1 MRDKLQSNQ
10 YFLEYINQQKDRI
23 NNFQFKINQGQV
35 PSERIPLVIEK
46 IDSLNFQVLIAK
58 YSWGSPVEELI
69 PEYEKLAA
77 NMPNVWNPKSGYID
91 MLWMVSIGIMLE
103 IDNDIFSILNKLV
116 EESELDDYLLKYLFN
131 SRDCEVDTIEG
142 NFLFETP
149 YKYLSNVVNEDKNT
163 GQKNLKYYLEHKWY
177 QGHED
182 TSWHDIH
189 KEEQR
194 LYYGYWSFESGA
206 IAKIL
211 GLDDSILKDTAYYPY
226 DMVHYQDK

>member
-69 PEYEKLAA
+69 PEYERLAA

-149 YKYLSNVVNEDKNT
+149 YKYLSNVITEDKNT
-163 GQKNLKYYLEHKWY
+163 GQKNLKYELENERY
-177 QGHED
+177 ECD
-182 TSWHDIH
+182 ENTSEHDIH
-189 KEEQR
+189 KEERQ
-194 LYYGYWSFESGA
+194 LDYGYCNFESGA
-206 IAKIL
+206 L
-211 GLDDSILKDTAYYPY
+211 GQSLRLDDSSFKYTTYYPY
-226 DMVHYQDK
+226 DLVQ